1 MRTLFFAVLLGLV
14 ALSVA
19 IPVGRAQ
26 DEFRNWMQ
34 QYNKQYETDAE
45 FQHRFEVFLQNK
57 QRVAQMNRA
66 KPADSNVQW
75 GVTKFM
81 DLTPEEFKKFYL
93 GTRVTETDNKP
104 APIDIDKL
112 QQSLPTTF
120 DWRSSSSCISAVK
133 NQGNCG
139 SCWAFSTTEG
149 TESAYCISTGKLYT
163 LAPQELVS
171 CDNTCDGCGGGEV
184 TAALNYV
191 ERYGLEG
198 ESSYPYTSGNS
209 GQNGKCTYNSADV
222 EATVTSWGYST
233 QSKNE
238 TAMQVSM
245 YSISPLAVVVDA
257 QSWQFYKGGVVTSNC
272 GTNLDHAVQ
281 AVGWNEAS
289 STPYWI
295 VRNSWGADWGEQGYI
310 WVEMFKNMCGIAS
323 QPLYVEYKK

>member
-1 MRTLFFAVLLGLV
+1 MRTIFFVALLGLV
-14 ALSVA
+14 ALAVA
-19 IPVGRAQ
+19 VPAGHAR

-34 QYNKQYETDAE
+34 QYNKQYESDAE
-45 FQHRFEVFLQNK
+45 FQHRFAVYMKNK
-57 QRVAQMNRA
+57 EIVAQMNRN
-66 KPADSNVQW
+66 KPAGANTEY
-75 GVTKFM
+75 GATKFM
-81 DLTPEEFKKFYL
+81 DLTTEEFKKLL
-93 GTRVTETDNKP
+93 GTRVTESDNKP
-104 APIDIDKL
+104 TRNLDEL
-112 QQSLPTTF
+112 QQALPSTF

-149 TESAYCISTGKLYT
+149 TESAYCIATGKLYT

-171 CDNTCDGCGGGEV
+171 CDNTCAGCGGGEV

-191 ERYGLEG
+191 EKNGLEG
-198 ESSYPYTSGNS
+198 ESSYPYTSGTT
-209 GQNGKCTYNSADV
+209 GQNGKCTYSSSAV

-233 QSKNE
+233 QTKNE

-245 YSISPLAVVVDA
+245 QSISPLAVVVDA
-257 QSWQFYKGGVVTSNC
+257 QSWQFYKGGIVTSNC

-281 AVGWNEAS
+281 AVGWNAAG

-295 VRNSWGADWGEQGYI
+295 VRNSWGADWGEAGYI
-310 WVEMFKNMCGIAS
+310 WVEMYKNMCGIAS

>member
-45 FQHRFEVFLQNK
+45 FQHRFQVFMQNK
-57 QRVAQMNRA
+57 ERVAQMIRST
-66 KPADSNVQW
+66 PANANTKW

-81 DLTPEEFKKFYL
+81 DLTPEEFKNTFL
-93 GTRVTETDNKP
+93 GTTVTDDEKP
-104 APIDIDKL
+104 SRDLDTL
-112 QQSLPTTF
+112 QQSLPSTF

-171 CDNTCDGCGGGEV
+171 CDNTCDGCGGGSV
-184 TAALNYV
+184 TAALNFV
-191 ERYGLEG
+191 EKNGLEG
-198 ESSYPYTSGNS
+198 ESSYPYTSGTS
-209 GQNGKCTYNSADV
+209 GQNGKCTYSASAV
-222 EATVTSWGYST
+222 EATVTSWGYAT
-233 QSKNE
+233 QTKNE

-245 YSISPLAVVVDA
+245 YNISPLAVVVDA

-272 GTNLDHAVQ
+272 GTSLDHAVQ
-281 AVGWNEAS
+281 AVGWNQAS

-295 VRNSWGADWGEQGYI
+295 VRNSWGADWGEAGYI
-310 WVEMFKNMCGIAS
+310 WVEMFKDMCGIAS
-323 QPLYVEYKK
+323 QPMYVEYKKSA